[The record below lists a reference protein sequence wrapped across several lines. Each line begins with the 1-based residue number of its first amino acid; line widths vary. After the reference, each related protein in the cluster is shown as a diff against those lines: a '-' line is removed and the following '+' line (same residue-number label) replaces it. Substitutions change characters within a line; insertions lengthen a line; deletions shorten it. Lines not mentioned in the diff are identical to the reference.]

1 MEIDAY
7 KFTHKLRVR
16 WSEVD
21 SQKVVF
27 NANYL
32 NYFDIGV
39 TEYYKAIGC
48 PYLGPF
54 KETNSD
60 LFVKKTVVEYLSPLT
75 YDDDFTIRIRTNRI
89 GNSSIIFDSIIH
101 LQKKIICTFEVVVIN
116 VSLDTK
122 RPSSLPERLRNSL
135 LKYDDLN

>member
-1 MEIDAY
+1 MVIDSY
-7 KFTHKLRVR
+7 KFTHNLRVR

-54 KETNSD
+54 KEGQNC
-60 LFVKKTVVEYLSPLT
+60 TVAELHHELPGPPNIETFLARRL
-75 YDDDFTIRIRTNRI
+75 DF
-89 GNSSIIFDSIIH
+89 
-101 LQKKIICTFEVVVIN
+101 
-116 VSLDTK
+116 
-122 RPSSLPERLRNSL
+122 
-135 LKYDDLN
+135 

>member
-1 MEIDAY
+1 M
-7 KFTHKLRVR
+7 
-16 WSEVD
+16 
-21 SQKVVF
+21 
-27 NANYL
+27 

-75 YDDDFTIRIRTNRI
+75 YDDDFIIRIRT
-89 GNSSIIFDSIIH
+89 
-101 LQKKIICTFEVVVIN
+101 KKLVIQVLYLIQLFTSKKTICTFEVVVVN
-116 VSLDTK
+116 VSLDTN
-122 RPSSLPERLRNSL
+122 RPSSLPDRLRNSL
-135 LKYDDLN
+135 SKYDGLN

>member
-1 MEIDAY
+1 M
-7 KFTHKLRVR
+7 
-16 WSEVD
+16 
-21 SQKVVF
+21 
-27 NANYL
+27 

-75 YDDDFTIRIRTNRI
+75 YDDDFIIGIRTKRI
-89 GNSSIIFDSIIH
+89 GNSSILFDSYIH
-101 LQKKIICTFEVVVIN
+101 LQKKIICTFEVVVVN

-122 RPSSLPERLRNSL
+122 RPSSLPERLRISL
-135 LKYDDLN
+135 SKYDGLNSI

>member
-1 MEIDAY
+1 MEIDSY
-7 KFTHKLRVR
+7 KFTHKLCVR

-75 YDDDFTIRIRTNRI
+75 YDDDFIIGIRTKKI
-89 GNSSIIFDSIIH
+89 GNSSITFDSIIH
-101 LQKKIICTFEVVVIN
+101 IQQKIICTFEVIVIN
-116 VSLDTK
+116 VSLDTN
-122 RPSSLPERLRNSL
+122 RPSSLPERLRSSL
-135 LKYDDLN
+135 SKYDGLN

>member
-7 KFTHKLRVR
+7 KFTHNLRVR

-75 YDDDFTIRIRTNRI
+75 YDDDFIIRIRT
-89 GNSSIIFDSIIH
+89 
-101 LQKKIICTFEVVVIN
+101 KKLVIQVLYLIQLFTFK
-116 VSLDTK
+116 K
-122 RPSSLPERLRNSL
+122 RLFVHSKSL
-135 LKYDDLN
+135 LLTFL

>member
-1 MEIDAY
+1 
-7 KFTHKLRVR
+7 
-16 WSEVD
+16 
-21 SQKVVF
+21 
-27 NANYL
+27 L
-32 NYFDIGV
+32 NYFDIGI
-39 TEYYKAIGC
+39 TEYYKSIGC

-75 YDDDFTIRIRTNRI
+75 YDDEFIIGIRTKKI
-89 GNSSIIFDSIIH
+89 GNSSIVFDSIIH

-122 RPSSLPERLRNSL
+122 RPSLLPERLRNCLS
-135 LKYDDLN
+135 KYNGIN

>member
-1 MEIDAY
+1 MINYAPSNYSTHIYIPYIYAGLPSFILMSVTILLYINTFKKIMRIESY
-7 KFTHKLRVR
+7 KFTHNLRVR

-48 PYLGPF
+48 PYLGP
-54 KETNSD
+54 
-60 LFVKKTVVEYLSPLT
+60 LKKQIAIY
-75 YDDDFTIRIRTNRI
+75 
-89 GNSSIIFDSIIH
+89 
-101 LQKKIICTFEVVVIN
+101 
-116 VSLDTK
+116 
-122 RPSSLPERLRNSL
+122 L
-135 LKYDDLN
+135 LKKQLLNIYRL